1 MPKTIQID
9 KLRYNLID
17 PLCQFFLLY
26 NLEIIAYKAKMSIQC
41 LHVAYKYLQYI
52 LLCQTLY
59 VVTIKGNVC
68 KANHN

>member
-26 NLEIIAYKAKMSIQC
+26 NLEIIAYKAKMGMLQITGVSSKRPQWKKTAVEKGYGDKDYSI
-41 LHVAYKYLQYI
+41 
-52 LLCQTLY
+52 
-59 VVTIKGNVC
+59 
-68 KANHN
+68 